1 MRRDAPLE
9 KGWYVIDNADEITS
23 PSLLV
28 YPERIESN
36 IRGMISIA
44 GGADRLRPHVKTHKM
59 AEIIRLQIDAGIYK
73 FKCATI
79 SETEMVAGC
88 GAKDILLAMQPVG
101 PNIPRFFRLKQ
112 EFPDTRISCITD
124 SEEIAFQLSDMSLST
139 GLETLVWMDINNGMN
154 RTGIQPGEE
163 AVTLARK
170 IASMPGLKLEGM
182 HVYDG
187 HIHER
192 DIVRRK
198 KVCDDSFGPVTW
210 MLERLSGEGIPG
222 LKVIAGGSTTFS
234 AHALRQDVECSPGTP
249 VLWDF
254 NYSSSF
260 PDMNFLHAA
269 VLFTRII
276 SKPAQGLVSLD
287 LGYKAVAAEIPQP
300 RVAFP
305 GLRNYSIISQSEE
318 HLVIET
324 NEADDLKIGTHVYGI
339 PWHICPTVD
348 RYDSVFVVRDRMVT
362 EHWNVN
368 ARKRKLTI

>member
-1 MRRDAPLE
+1 MRNPSPSE
-9 KGWYVIDNADEITS
+9 KGWYLIDNADEITS

-28 YPERIESN
+28 YPDRIESN

-44 GGADRLRPHVKTHKM
+44 GGVNRLRPHVKTHKM
-59 AEIIRLQIDAGIYK
+59 AEIIRLQIDAGINK

-101 PNIPRFFRLKQ
+101 PNIPRFFRLRQ
-112 EFPDTRISCITD
+112 EFPDTRISCISD
-124 SEEIAFQLSDMSLST
+124 SGDIALQLSEMSVST
-139 GLETLVWMDINNGMN
+139 GLETHVWMDINNGMN
-154 RTGIQPGEE
+154 RTGIQPGED
-163 AVTLARK
+163 AVILARK
-170 IASMPGLKLEGM
+170 ISSMPMLKLEGL

-192 DIVRRK
+192 DIVSRK
-198 KVCDDSFGPVTW
+198 KVCDDAFAPVTG
-210 MLERLSGEGIPG
+210 MIEKLSGAGIPG

-234 AHALRQDVECSPGTP
+234 VHALRQDVECSPGTP

-260 PDMNFLHAA
+260 PDMDFLYAA
-269 VLFTRII
+269 VLFTRVI
-276 SKPAQGLVSLD
+276 SKPAKGLVSLD
-287 LGYKAVAAEIPQP
+287 LGYKAVAAEMPQP

-305 GLRNYSIISQSEE
+305 GLRDYSIISQSEE
-318 HLVIET
+318 HLVIST
-324 NEADDLKIGTHVYGI
+324 NEADELKIGNQLYGI

-348 RYDSVFVVRDRMVT
+348 RYDSVFVVRDRRVT
-362 EHWNVN
+362 EHWNVK